1 MLAST
6 TQSAQHYTFVWSRPQ
21 FIGTIGLIVALEI
34 ESAAGG
40 SLDFQSIAQ
49 GPGDMVSTIALKNML
64 HDPARFLVTAVGIAL
79 TLVLVTV
86 QLGLLAGFDRT
97 ISAMLDHAKADLW
110 IVPAGTA
117 AFDDPTVIATGA
129 RYSALATR
137 GVRSVTPISVGFAVW
152 RKPDGGSTSVVIVGA
167 DPKSGIIAPW
177 NIVSG
182 QPEYLRAPDAVAIDA
197 SYSQQLGVHQPGDLA
212 RIEGRRARVAIITNG
227 IRSFTTS
234 PYVFTSLSLA
244 RTYLNTGS
252 ARASY
257 LAVTLSSGADAALVK
272 KRLAAKLPNA
282 EVLTPGEFRRRN
294 VERWLL
300 ETGAGIAL
308 LSGAALAVLVGFV
321 IMTQTLYASVND
333 HRKEFAT
340 LRAMGSS
347 KGFLRSVV
355 LCQAGIGAL
364 AGGTL
369 ALVADA
375 AVITASSKSSI
386 PIHITPTL
394 TAVLFALAIAMSAAA
409 ALAAASKVARVDP
422 ASVFAQ

>member
-1 MLAST
+1 
-6 TQSAQHYTFVWSRPQ
+6 
-21 FIGTIGLIVALEI
+21 
-34 ESAAGG
+34 
-40 SLDFQSIAQ
+40 
-49 GPGDMVSTIALKNML
+49 MVGTIALKNML
-64 HDPARFLVTAVGIAL
+64 HDPARFLVTVVGIAL
-79 TLVLVTV
+79 SLVLVTV

-110 IVPAGTA
+110 IVPTGTA
-117 AFDDPTVIATGA
+117 AFDDPAVIANGA

-137 GVRSVTPISVGFAVW
+137 GVRSVTPISVGFAEW
-152 RKPDGGSTSVVIVGA
+152 RKPDGGSTSIIVVGA
-167 DPKSGIIAPW
+167 DPRSGTITPW
-177 NIVSG
+177 NIAIG
-182 QPEYLRAPDAVAIDA
+182 EPDGLRAPDSVAIDA
-197 SYSQQLGVHQPGDLA
+197 SYAQQLGVHRPGELA
-212 RIEGRRARVAIITNG
+212 RIEGRRARVAIVTYG

-234 PYVFTSLSLA
+234 PYVFASLSQA
-244 RTYLNTGS
+244 RAYLSIDST
-252 ARASY
+252 RASY
-257 LAVTLSSGADAALVK
+257 LAVMLSSGADAALVK
-272 KRLAAKLPNA
+272 TRLATKLPNA

-321 IMTQTLYASVND
+321 IMTQTLYSSVND

-347 KGFLRSVV
+347 KNFLRSVV
-355 LCQAGIGAL
+355 LCQAGLATL

-369 ALVADA
+369 ALVANT
-375 AVITASSKSSI
+375 AVIAISAKSTM
-386 PIHITPTL
+386 PIHISPAVG
-394 TAVLFALAIAMSAAA
+394 AVLLALAFVMSAAA